1 MYHGSWIFHEE
12 FIPYGDLN
20 IEINRIDYAVKR
32 QIIKHQIIVEAQGTP
47 KILVKSEDG
56 SINKLITDEQLK
68 KVRFEGGRVIV

>member
-1 MYHGSWIFHEE
+1 MEQY
-12 FIPYGDLN
+12 PYENLN
-20 IEINRIDYAVKR
+20 IEINHIDYAVKR

-68 KVRFEGGRVIV
+68 KIRFEDGLVII